1 MRYLVAILLLLLL
14 LLQYD
19 LWVGDGSLATVW
31 RLQKNIESQQAENAA
46 LKERNRALEAEVR
59 DLKTG
64 TDAVEERARNELGMV
79 REGET
84 YIQVIEG
91 EDKTSE

>member
-1 MRYLVAILLLLLL
+1 VRYLVAILLLLLL